1 MEKYKK
7 YKNSGVEWL
16 GEIPED
22 WEVKRIKDSITKI
35 GSGVTPKGGSETYV
49 NKGIPLIRSQNVYND
64 GLRLNNVSF
73 ITQEVHNKMKNSQLK
88 PFDILINI
96 TGASIGRTCVFP
108 KSVKTANINQH
119 IIYLRVKKKKVDY
132 FAYYL
137 KSSTIQEYIM
147 NIQAGTSKEALNM
160 SQILNIGLPFPKL
173 KEQTEIANYLD
184 AKTQTIDKKVKL
196 LSEKI
201 STYKDYRKT
210 LINQTVTKGLDKNV
224 KLKNSGIN
232 WIGEIPKHWEVK
244 RIKDIFLISR
254 GRAIGKTELKDK
266 GLYPV
271 YSSQT
276 KNKGVLG
283 YINTFDFNANLLTW
297 TTDGVNA
304 GTVFIREGKFNC
316 TNICGTL
323 IPNENPKL
331 SLEYMAFAVQESTK
345 HNKRIDTNGAKIMS
359 NEMAVINILV
369 PPLKEQQ
376 AIANYL
382 DAKTQTIDTIIKN
395 IEKQIT
401 TLKELRKTLIN
412 EVVTGNV
419 KITE

>member
-7 YKNSGVEWL
+7 YKNSGIDWL
-16 GEIPED
+16 LDEIPNH
-22 WEVKRIKDSITKI
+22 WETKRIKDLCKMQSGFYISANDFQDEGFPIYGGNGFRGFSKDYNHNGEYTLI
-35 GSGVTPKGGSETYV
+35 GRQGALCGNVNYAKGKFWATEHAIVVYEKKRI
-49 NKGIPLIRSQNVYND
+49 NKFWFGEL
-64 GLRLNNVSF
+64 LRLMNLNQYSLSAAQPGLSVEK
-73 ITQEVHNKMKNSQLK
+73 IKRLK
-88 PFDILINI
+88 
-96 TGASIGRTCVFP
+96 
-108 KSVKTANINQH
+108 
-119 IIYLRVKKKKVDY
+119 
-132 FAYYL
+132 
-137 KSSTIQEYIM
+137 
-147 NIQAGTSKEALNM
+147 
-160 SQILNIGLPFPKL
+160 LPFIPKL

-395 IEKQIT
+395 IENQIT

>member
-1 MEKYKK
+1 MGFIMEKYKK
-7 YKNSGVEWL
+7 YKNSGIDWL
-16 GEIPED
+16 LDEIPNH
-22 WEVKRIKDSITKI
+22 WETKRIKDLCKMQSGFYISANDFQDEGFPIYGGNGFRGFSKDYNHNGEYTLI
-35 GSGVTPKGGSETYV
+35 GRQGALCGNVNYAKGKFWATEHAIVVYEKKRI
-49 NKGIPLIRSQNVYND
+49 NKFWFGEL
-64 GLRLNNVSF
+64 LRLMNLNQYSLSAAQPGLSVEK
-73 ITQEVHNKMKNSQLK
+73 IKRLK
-88 PFDILINI
+88 
-96 TGASIGRTCVFP
+96 
-108 KSVKTANINQH
+108 
-119 IIYLRVKKKKVDY
+119 
-132 FAYYL
+132 
-137 KSSTIQEYIM
+137 
-147 NIQAGTSKEALNM
+147 
-160 SQILNIGLPFPKL
+160 LPFIPKL

-395 IEKQIT
+395 IENQIT